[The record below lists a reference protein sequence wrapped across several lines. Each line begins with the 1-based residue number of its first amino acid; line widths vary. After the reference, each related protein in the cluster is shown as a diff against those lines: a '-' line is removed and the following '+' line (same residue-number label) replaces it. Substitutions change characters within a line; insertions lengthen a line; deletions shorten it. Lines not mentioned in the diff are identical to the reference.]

1 MKRIIKF
8 CILAAFF
15 APALTLAH
23 GPSRVLLV
31 EEIEINATPDK
42 VWFVIGDF
50 CSIKDWHPTVTDCTS
65 DKGNE
70 PDSVRVITLEDGEQI
85 TEILAKHNPD
95 KFMIQH
101 YMEAGQELKAYPITT
116 HGLTITI
123 SDNGEGGSTVKWKG
137 AFYRFYQGPN
147 PPPELSDETATEKL
161 TVFYRAG
168 LKNIK
173 KLSE

>member
-8 CILAAFF
+8 CLLGAFF
-15 APALTLAH
+15 APTLTLAH

-42 VWFVIGDF
+42 VWSVIGDF
-50 CSIKDWHPTVTDCTS
+50 CSIKDWHPTVTDCSS

-70 PDSVRVITLEDGEQI
+70 PDSVRVITLDDGEQI
-85 TEILAKHNPD
+85 TEILARHEPD

-137 AFYRFYQGPN
+137 AVYRFYQGPN

-161 TVFYRAG
+161 TVF
-168 LKNIK
+168 L
-173 KLSE
+173 